1 MDAVRMPRPAINRAD
16 WLKEQLEQ
24 QLQDEIE
31 EACVWRDLLE
41 HAFRQVDWLEIIQA
55 NLD

>member
-1 MDAVRMPRPAINRAD
+1 MDAVRMPRPPIDRAD

>member
-1 MDAVRMPRPAINRAD
+1 MPRPPINRAD

-24 QLQDEIE
+24 RLQDEIE